1 MSIKVSPSI
10 LAADFGN
17 IERECNLIDK
27 SGADWFHLD
36 VMDGIFVPNISFGIP
51 VVKAIRKMTSKPLDV
66 HLMITEPE
74 RYIEKFIEIGSDIIS
89 FHIEATNKLEE
100 NISLIK
106 SKNVKVGIAI
116 NPDTPIDSLIDIIN
130 KIDLVCLMGVFP
142 GFAGQKFIKNTF
154 DRLKEL
160 KKLIIDNNSKALIEV
175 DGGVKA
181 DNYMELRSLG
191 ADILVAGS
199 YIFNSKDYKEVIK
212 NVRENSINYI

>member
-27 SGADWFHLD
+27 SDADWFHLD

-74 RYIEKFIEIGSDIIS
+74 RYIDKFIEIGSDIIS

-175 DGGVKA
+175 DGGDKA

-191 ADILVAGS
+191 ANVLVAGS
-199 YIFNSKDYKEVIK
+199 YIFNSEDYDLVIK
-212 NVRENSINYI
+212 KLKE

>member
-74 RYIEKFIEIGSDIIS
+74 RYIDKFIEIGSDIIS

-191 ADILVAGS
+191 ADVLVAGS
-199 YIFNSKDYKEVIK
+199 YIFKSKDYKKVVKKLKE
-212 NVRENSINYI
+212 

>member
-36 VMDGIFVPNISFGIP
+36 VMDGVFVPNISFGMP

-100 NISLIK
+100 NINLIK
-106 SKNVKVGIAI
+106 SNNVKVGIAI
-116 NPDTPIDSLIDIIN
+116 NPDTPIDRLIDIIN

-175 DGGVKA
+175 DGGVNV

-191 ADILVAGS
+191 ADVLVAGS
-199 YIFNSKDYKEVIK
+199 YIFKSKDYKEVIK
-212 NVRENSINYI
+212 KLKE